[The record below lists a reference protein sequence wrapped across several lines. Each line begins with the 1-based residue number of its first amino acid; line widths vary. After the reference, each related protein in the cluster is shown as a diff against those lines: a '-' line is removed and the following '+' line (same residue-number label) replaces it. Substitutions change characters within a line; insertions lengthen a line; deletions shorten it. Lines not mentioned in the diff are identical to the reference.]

1 MTIPPNPV
9 SRSGDVDPN
18 TPRNGA
24 AGGPSIRVQ
33 SDDTALI
40 AQLDQSRQQLVQAAD
55 VLRSPLRSMARA
67 EHAARSVLPML
78 PYAFAALA
86 VVGLAR
92 SVFGRGKLRP
102 MLMIATGLDIWRL
115 WRSYQV
121 TAAMPTT
128 ATSTPR
134 IDTPVPTFRGNPT

>member
-1 MTIPPNPV
+1 MTIPANPV

-33 SDDTALI
+33 SDDAALI
-40 AQLDQSRQQLVQAAD
+40 AQLDQSRQQLVLAAD
-55 VLRSPLRSMARA
+55 VLRSPLRSIARA
-67 EHAARSVLPML
+67 EHAARSVLPIL

-86 VVGLAR
+86 VVGLTR
-92 SVFGRGKLRP
+92 SAFGRGKLRP

-115 WRSYQV
+115 WRRYQV
-121 TAAMPTT
+121 TAAIPTT
-128 ATSTPR
+128 ATPR
-134 IDTPVPTFRGNPT
+134 IDTPTPTFRGNPT